1 MNDSGWQANQT
12 VPTPNP
18 SNKVRGPAIALIIVS
33 SLAIAFGIAGLV
45 GDFFLYSTG
54 ALEEL
59 EARNAKPISQETT
72 LTIRTVWGIVLLIA
86 SSFVLYGSIQM
97 LKLTSYGTARAAAI
111 VAMIPMLG
119 PCCVVGIPFG
129 IWAFVVL
136 KEDSVRNAF
145 R

>member
-1 MNDSGWQANQT
+1 MNNPYSQVDQF
-12 VPTPNP
+12 VPVP
-18 SNKVRGPAIALIIVS
+18 SQSSHVKAPAIALIIVS
-33 SLAIAFGIAGLV
+33 SLAIAFGCAGLV
-45 GDFFLYSTG
+45 GDFFLYATG
-54 ALEEL
+54 VLEEL
-59 EARNAKPISQETT
+59 DTRNARPISPETT
-72 LTIRTVWGIVLLIA
+72 LVIRTVWGIVLLIA

-97 LKLTSYGTARAAAI
+97 LKLTNYGTARAAAI

-129 IWAFVVL
+129 IWAFLVL